1 MLRRGGGESLH
12 GEVGDAVE
20 RQVHQL
26 TPEVVLVEV
35 AEEGLVSE
43 LDDGVDQVAGGLV
56 LQENQEWT
64 KRQKNISKK
73 QFTESQDHH
82 YVEWRL
88 RTFPES
94 QRLKLFQIVYHLITA
109 IKIFVFNCV

>member
-1 MLRRGGGESLH
+1 MFGRGGGESLH

-35 AEEGLVSE
+35 AEERLVSE

-56 LQENQEWT
+56 LQKHQEWT
-64 KRQKNISKK
+64 KKK
-73 QFTESQDHH
+73 QK
-82 YVEWRL
+82 
-88 RTFPES
+88 RTFKNRS
-94 QRLKLFQIVYHLITA
+94 S
-109 IKIFVFNCV
+109 FNVCSPLC

>member
-1 MLRRGGGESLH
+1 MASTPWISSSNNFGNCSEGKRQFLATARRPAAARWDTDQFVFRRGGGESLH

-56 LQENQEWT
+56 LQKHHQWT
-64 KRQKNISKK
+64 KKTKK
-73 QFTESQDHH
+73 G
-82 YVEWRL
+82 
-88 RTFPES
+88 
-94 QRLKLFQIVYHLITA
+94 
-109 IKIFVFNCV
+109 IF

>member
-1 MLRRGGGESLH
+1 MRHRGGQQAAPSDTDQFVLGRGGGESLH

-43 LDDGVDQVAGGLV
+43 LDDGVHQVAGGLV
-56 LQENQEWT
+56 LQKDQKWT
-64 KRQKNISKK
+64 EK
-73 QFTESQDHH
+73 TED
-82 YVEWRL
+82 
-88 RTFPES
+88 RT
-94 QRLKLFQIVYHLITA
+94 RCNTDYIHA
-109 IKIFVFNCV
+109 VFG